1 MQAVDQSA
9 HEAFIGGTQVYDM
22 DMDDKIKGAHLRGTK
37 YTVSQDGLCPRCG
50 NSNRLY
56 VILDKLFPMGDMPE
70 ILHTLI
76 AKGRAIL
83 WSSQE
88 KEGYQD
94 PPTLLCRGFCPSDP
108 LGAGF
113 NVNWDKVSLHQ
124 ILESLDRPVQVCT
137 FNCQSVGYFLL
148 IFHNITI
155 LWSLFSCLSTP
166 KPF

>member
-1 MQAVDQSA
+1 MNVD
-9 HEAFIGGTQVYDM
+9 II
-22 DMDDKIKGAHLRGTK
+22 DMDDRIKGTDLRGTK

-70 ILHTLI
+70 ILHSLI

-94 PPTLLCRGFCPSDP
+94 PPTFLCRGFCPPDP

-113 NVNWDKVSLHQ
+113 NVNWSNVSLQQ
-124 ILESLDRPVQVCT
+124 ILESLDNPVQVT
-137 FNCQSVGYFLL
+137 VN
-148 IFHNITI
+148 HH
-155 LWSLFSCLSTP
+155 LFSARNVSMVST
-166 KPF
+166 

>member
-1 MQAVDQSA
+1 
-9 HEAFIGGTQVYDM
+9 
-22 DMDDKIKGAHLRGTK
+22 
-37 YTVSQDGLCPRCG
+37 
-50 NSNRLY
+50 
-56 VILDKLFPMGDMPE
+56 MGDMPE

-137 FNCQSVGYFLL
+137 FNCQSVGYFFIDL
-148 IFHNITI
+148 
-155 LWSLFSCLSTP
+155 
-166 KPF
+166 